1 MRLATFSFVS
11 ATEES
16 AVIVNTDTRRG
27 GLTLHEE
34 VVGARE
40 EVAEEEA
47 AEEEVAED
55 AELAS
60 MEPGTEMG
68 CKKVDELGNCWFFDT
83 EGAGGGFSRGG
94 TVVGAEQRVTTCT
107 LRLEPVLPGSLPS
120 GPLEIFL

>member
-40 EVAEEEA
+40 EAAEEEA
-47 AEEEVAED
+47 AED